1 MKEDEGEM
9 QLGLTILSLILACVA
24 IWLGLRNKKSTE
36 SNKKSTDKSLKDIEE
51 KVRAIPHIRK
61 MVGGKHK
68 K

>member
-1 MKEDEGEM
+1 M

-36 SNKKSTDKSLKDIEE
+36 NNKKSTDKSLKDVKGTLEDIAG